1 MKAGITSYGFY
12 IPQYRI
18 RVADI
23 AAVWGKNA
31 HEIERGL
38 CVMEKAVSTAAEDSL
53 TMAYES
59 SSIAMKNHST
69 PIGALFFGTESPVYA
84 VNPSSTILG
93 ELLDIG
99 NNYLAYDTQF
109 ACKAATGA
117 LISAI
122 ALVESKQIKSALV
135 VASDKATGKPHD
147 ALEYTAASGSVS
159 LIVGDTNPILLI
171 EAWESFSSDTPDFW
185 RREGIKYPSHGG
197 RFTGKPS
204 YFKHI
209 TGAVKALLSK
219 TKSKPEDFTYAVFH
233 MPNGKF
239 PREVGKRL
247 GFTSEQL
254 KSSLIVDA
262 IGNPYSASSPLGL
275 AATLDKAKPSQK
287 IFMVSYGSGAGS
299 DAFMWK
305 TTGNITQFQQKR
317 KKMKRFVEDAVQVKT
332 YIDYVTYLKQTH
344 KI

>member
-1 MKAGITSYGFY
+1 MKTGITSYGFY

-18 RVADI
+18 RVAEI
-23 AAVWGKNA
+23 AKAWGKNA
-31 HEIERGL
+31 AEIEQSLG
-38 CVMEKAVSTAAEDSL
+38 VMEKTVSSAAEDSL

-59 SSIAMKNHST
+59 STIAMRSMKEQ
-69 PIGALFFGTESPVYA
+69 IGALFFGTESPVYA

-117 LISAI
+117 LISAL

-159 LIVGDTNPILLI
+159 MVVGEKNPILGI
-171 EAWESFSSDTPDFW
+171 EAWESYSSDTPDFW
-185 RREGIKYPSHGG
+185 RREGLKYPSHGG

-209 TGAVKALLSK
+209 IGSVKAILSK
-219 TKSKPEDFTYAVFH
+219 TKSKAEDFNHAVFH

-239 PREVGKRL
+239 PIQVAMQL
-247 GFTSEQL
+247 GFTSEQI
-254 KSSLIVDA
+254 KRSLIVSEL
-262 IGNPYSASSPLGL
+262 GNSYTASALMGL
-275 AATLDKAKPSQK
+275 VATLEFVKPGER
-287 IFMVSYGSGAGS
+287 ILFASYGSGAGS
-299 DAFMWK
+299 DAFIFK
-305 TTGNITQFQQKR
+305 ATSEINKKR
-317 KKMKRFVEDAVQVKT
+317 LNFSKSIKEKI
-332 YIDYVTYLKQTH
+332 YIDYATYLKFMR
-344 KI
+344 II

>member
-1 MKAGITSYGFY
+1 
-12 IPQYRI
+12 
-18 RVADI
+18 
-23 AAVWGKNA
+23 VWGKNTS
-31 HEIERGL
+31 EIERSLG
-38 CVMEKAVSTAAEDSL
+38 VKEKAVSTAAEDSL

-59 SSIAMKNHST
+59 SSIAMKGHNQ
-69 PIGALFFGTESPVYA
+69 PIGALFLGTESPVYA

-93 ELLDIG
+93 ELLNIG

-159 LIVGDTNPILLI
+159 VIVGEKNPILTI

-209 TGAVKALLSK
+209 IGSVKAIL
-219 TKSKPEDFTYAVFH
+219 TKSNYTPKDFAYAVFH

-239 PREVGKRL
+239 PVQVASQL
-247 GFTSEQL
+247 GFSQEQI
-254 KSSLIVDA
+254 KRSLIVPEL
-262 IGNPYSASSPLGL
+262 GNSYTASALMGL
-275 AATLDKAKPSQK
+275 VATLEYVKPGET
-287 IFMVSYGSGAGS
+287 ILFASYGSGAGS
-299 DAFMWK
+299 DAFIFTATPELEK
-305 TTGNITQFQQKR
+305 KR
-317 KKMKRFVEDAVQVKT
+317 LFFSKKIHEKK
-332 YIDYVTYLKQTH
+332 YIDYPTYLKCMR
-344 KI
+344 II

>member
-1 MKAGITSYGFY
+1 MKTGITSYGFY
-12 IPQYRI
+12 IPRYRI

-23 AAVWGKNA
+23 ANVWGKNA
-31 HEIERGL
+31 PEIERSLG
-38 CVMEKAVSTAAEDSL
+38 VVEKAVSSNMEDSL

-59 SSIAMKNHST
+59 SIAAMKGCSKK
-69 PIGALFFGTESPVYA
+69 IDALFFGTESPVYA

-117 LISAI
+117 LISALGLI
-122 ALVESKQIKSALV
+122 EGKQIQSALV

-159 LIVGDTNPILLI
+159 LILGQKQPILEV
-171 EAWESFSSDTPDFW
+171 EAWTSFSSDTPDFW

-209 TGAVKALLSK
+209 AGSVQSLLK
-219 TKSKPEDFTYAVFH
+219 KSGNKPEDFGYAVFH

-239 PREVGKRL
+239 PVQIAHYL
-247 GFTSEQL
+247 GFTSSQI
-254 KSSLIVDA
+254 KRSLVVSEL
-262 IGNPYSASSPLGL
+262 GNSYTASALMGL
-275 AATLDKAKPSQK
+275 VSTLEYIKPKEK
-287 IFMVSYGSGAGS
+287 ILFASYGSGAGS
-299 DAFMWK
+299 DAFIFRA
-305 TTGNITQFQQKR
+305 TTELGKKR
-317 KKMKRFVEDAVQVKT
+317 LPFSKSIKEKT
-332 YIDYVTYLKQTH
+332 YIDYPTYLRFM
-344 KI
+344 KII

>member
-1 MKAGITSYGFY
+1 MKTGIQSYGFY

-18 RVADI
+18 RIADI
-23 AAVWGKNA
+23 AQAWGKKSE
-31 HEIERGL
+31 EIESALG
-38 CVMEKAVSTAAEDSL
+38 VKEKTVATAAEDSL

-59 SSIAMKNHST
+59 SSMAMEKST
-69 PIGALFFGTESPVYA
+69 KKIGAIFFGTESPVYA

-99 NNYLAYDTQF
+99 NHYLAYDTQF

-117 LISAI
+117 IISGL
-122 ALVESKQIKSALV
+122 ALVESNQMESALI

-159 LIVGDTNPILLI
+159 IIVGKKDPIL
-171 EAWESFSSDTPDFW
+171 EVEEWSSYSSDTPDFW

-209 TGAVKALLSK
+209 RGSVTDILKKTGL
-219 TKSKPEDFTYAVFH
+219 KPADFTYAVFH

-239 PREVGKRL
+239 PVQIATQL
-247 GFTSEQL
+247 GFTYEQIQ
-254 KSSLIVDA
+254 KSLIVSEL
-262 IGNPYSASSPLGL
+262 GNSYTASALMGL
-275 AATLDKAKPSQK
+275 VATLEYVKPGER
-287 IFMVSYGSGAGS
+287 ILFASYGSGAGS
-299 DAFMWK
+299 DAFIFRATNEIK
-305 TTGNITQFQQKR
+305 KKKHAFAKKVCQKI
-317 KKMKRFVEDAVQVKT
+317 
-332 YIDYVTYLKQTH
+332 YIDYSTYLKYMR
-344 KI
+344 II

>member
-1 MKAGITSYGFY
+1 MKTGITSYGFY

-18 RVADI
+18 RVSEI
-23 AAVWGKNA
+23 AHAWGKNSR
-31 HEIERGL
+31 EIEQGL
-38 CVMEKAVSTAAEDSL
+38 GVMEKAVSSAAEDSL

-59 SSIAMKNHST
+59 SSIAMKHVKEK
-69 PIGALFFGTESPVYA
+69 IGALFFGTESPVYA

-93 ELLDIG
+93 ELLNIG

-122 ALVESKQIKSALV
+122 GLVESNQIESALV

-159 LIVGDTNPILLI
+159 IIVGEKNPILEI

-185 RREGIKYPSHGG
+185 RREGLKYPSHGG

-209 TGAVKALLSK
+209 IGAVKAILSK
-219 TKSKPEDFTYAVFH
+219 TKSKPEDFDYAIFH

-239 PREVGKRL
+239 PVQVATQL
-247 GFTSEQL
+247 GFTTEQI
-254 KSSLIVDA
+254 KHSLIVSEL
-262 IGNPYSASSPLGL
+262 GNSYTASALMGL
-275 AATLDKAKPSQK
+275 VATLEYVKPGEK
-287 IFMVSYGSGAGS
+287 ILFASYGSGAGS
-299 DAFMWK
+299 DAFIFK
-305 TTGNITQFQQKR
+305 ATKEIEKKR
-317 KKMKRFVEDAVQVKT
+317 LSFSQQVKEKR
-332 YIDYVTYLKQTH
+332 YIDYATYLKFMRV
-344 KI
+344 I

>member
-1 MKAGITSYGFY
+1 MKTGITSYGFY
-12 IPQYRI
+12 VPQYRI

-23 AAVWGKNA
+23 AAVWGKHA
-31 HEIERGL
+31 GEIERGL
-38 CVMEKAVSTAAEDSL
+38 GVKEKAVATAAEDSL

-59 SSIAMKNHST
+59 SSLAMKNHTT
-69 PIGALFFGTESPVYA
+69 PIGALFLGTESPAYA

-99 NNYLAYDTQF
+99 NTYLAYDTQF

-117 LISAI
+117 LISAL
-122 ALVESKQIKSALV
+122 ALVEGKQIQSALI

-159 LIVGDTNPILLI
+159 MIVGEQDPILTVD
-171 EAWESFSSDTPDFW
+171 AWESFSSDTPDFW

-209 TGAVKALLSK
+209 TGSVQAILQ
-219 TKSKPEDFTYAVFH
+219 KSHLAPKDFTYAVFH

-239 PREVGKRL
+239 PVQIAAQL
-247 GFTSEQL
+247 GFSHEQIKKSLVVSEL
-254 KSSLIVDA
+254 
-262 IGNPYSASSPLGL
+262 GNSYTASALMGL
-275 AATLDKAKPSQK
+275 VATLEYVQPKDKILFA
-287 IFMVSYGSGAGS
+287 SYGSGAGS
-299 DAFMWK
+299 DAFIFTVTNHIEK
-305 TTGNITQFQQKR
+305 KR
-317 KKMKRFVEDAVQVKT
+317 LKLSHVINKKI
-332 YIDYVTYLKQTH
+332 YIDYPTYLKYM
-344 KI
+344 KII

>member
-1 MKAGITSYGFY
+1 MKTGITSYGFY

-23 AAVWGKNA
+23 AHVWGKNSS
-31 HEIERGL
+31 EIEHSLG
-38 CVMEKAVSTAAEDSL
+38 VVEKAVSSAAEDSL

-59 SSIAMKNHST
+59 SSIAMKGNT
-69 PIGALFFGTESPVYA
+69 VPIGALFFGTESPVYA

-117 LISAI
+117 LISA
-122 ALVESKQIKSALV
+122 LSMVESNQIQSALV
-135 VASDKATGKPHD
+135 VASDKATGRPHD

-159 LIVGDTNPILLI
+159 LQVGEKNPILTVD
-171 EAWESFSSDTPDFW
+171 AWESYSSDTPDFW

-209 TGAVKALLSK
+209 IGSVKSILSK
-219 TKSKPEDFTYAVFH
+219 TRKSPEDFSYAVFH

-239 PREVGKRL
+239 PVQVAVQL
-247 GFTSEQL
+247 GFTSEQI
-254 KSSLIVDA
+254 KKSLIVSQL
-262 IGNPYSASSPLGL
+262 GNSYTASALMGL
-275 AATLDKAKPSQK
+275 VSTLEYVKPGEN
-287 IFMVSYGSGAGS
+287 ILFASYGSGAGS
-299 DAFMWK
+299 DAFIFTATSEIEK
-305 TTGNITQFQQKR
+305 KR
-317 KKMKRFVEDAVQVKT
+317 LIFSKKMNEKI
-332 YIDYVTYLKQTH
+332 YIDYPTYLKCMR
-344 KI
+344 II

>member
-1 MKAGITSYGFY
+1 MKTGITSYGY
-12 IPQYRI
+12 YVPQYRI

-31 HEIERGL
+31 SEIEHSLG
-38 CVMEKAVSTAAEDSL
+38 VMEKAVSTAAEDSL

-59 SSIAMKNHST
+59 SSVAMKGHDL

-117 LISAI
+117 LISA
-122 ALVESKQIKSALV
+122 LSFVESKQIQSALV
-135 VASDKATGKPHD
+135 VASDKATGRPHD
-147 ALEYTAASGSVS
+147 SLEYTAASGSVS
-159 LIVGDTNPILLI
+159 IIVGERNPILSVD
-171 EAWESFSSDTPDFW
+171 AWESYSSDTPDFW

-204 YFKHI
+204 YFRHI
-209 TGAVKALLSK
+209 IGSVKAILSK
-219 TKSKPEDFTYAVFH
+219 TKSRPEDFAYAVFH

-239 PREVGKRL
+239 PVQVASQL
-247 GFTSEQL
+247 GFTSEQI
-254 KSSLIVDA
+254 KRSLVVSEL
-262 IGNPYSASSPLGL
+262 GNSYTASALMGL
-275 AATLDKAKPSQK
+275 VATLEYVKPGEK
-287 IFMVSYGSGAGS
+287 ILFASYGSGAGS
-299 DAFMWK
+299 DAFIFTATTELEKKRLLFSKK
-305 TTGNITQFQQKR
+305 TSE
-317 KKMKRFVEDAVQVKT
+317 KK
-332 YIDYVTYLKQTH
+332 YIDYPTYLKCMR
-344 KI
+344 II

>member
-1 MKAGITSYGFY
+1 MKTGITSYGFY

-18 RVADI
+18 RISEI
-23 AAVWGKNA
+23 AQVWGKNA
-31 HEIERGL
+31 SEIERSLGL
-38 CVMEKAVSTAAEDSL
+38 MEKAVSTAAEDSL

-59 SSIAMKNHST
+59 SSIAMKKHT
-69 PIGALFFGTESPVYA
+69 QPIGALFFGTESPVYA

-117 LISAI
+117 LISAL
-122 ALVESKQIKSALV
+122 ALVESRQIQSALI
-135 VASDKATGKPHD
+135 VASDKAMSKPHD
-147 ALEYTAASGSVS
+147 MLEYTAASGSVS
-159 LIVGDTNPILLI
+159 IIVGEKKPILIV

-209 TGAVKALLSK
+209 FGSVKALLTK
-219 TKSKPEDFTYAVFH
+219 TKNKPENFTYAVFH

-239 PREVGKRL
+239 PVQVASQL
-247 GFTSEQL
+247 GFSSGQIKRSLVVSEL
-254 KSSLIVDA
+254 
-262 IGNPYSASSPLGL
+262 GNSYTASALMGL
-275 AATLDKAKPSQK
+275 VATLEYVKPGEK
-287 IFMVSYGSGAGS
+287 ILFASYGSGAGS
-299 DAFMWK
+299 DAFIFTATSEIEK
-305 TTGNITQFQQKR
+305 KR
-317 KKMKRFVEDAVQVKT
+317 LFFSRKMNEKK
-332 YIDYVTYLKQTH
+332 YINYPTYLKYMR
-344 KI
+344 II

>member
-1 MKAGITSYGFY
+1 MKTGIISYGFY

-23 AAVWGKNA
+23 ARVWGKNA
-31 HEIERGL
+31 TEIERSLG
-38 CVMEKAVSTAAEDSL
+38 VVEKAVSTAAEDSL

-59 SSIAMKNHST
+59 SVIAMSNST
-69 PIGALFFGTESPVYA
+69 LPIGALFIGTESPVYA

-93 ELLDIG
+93 ELLGIG
-99 NNYLAYDTQF
+99 NHYLAYDTQF

-117 LISAI
+117 LISAL
-122 ALVESKQIKSALV
+122 ALVESNQMTSALV

-159 LIVGDTNPILLI
+159 LIVGNSNPILSVD
-171 EAWESFSSDTPDFW
+171 AWESFSSDTPDFW

-209 TGAVKALLSK
+209 AGSVSALLSK
-219 TKSKPEDFTYAVFH
+219 TNHTPKDFAYAVFH

-239 PREVGKRL
+239 PVQIARQL
-247 GFTSEQL
+247 GFTDAQIQ
-254 KSSLIVDA
+254 KSLIVSQL
-262 IGNPYSASSPLGL
+262 GNSYTASALMGL
-275 AATLDKAKPSQK
+275 VATLEFAKPGDK
-287 IFMVSYGSGAGS
+287 ILFASYGSGAGS
-299 DAFMWK
+299 DAFIFTATSELEK
-305 TTGNITQFQQKR
+305 KR
-317 KKMKRFVEDAVQVKT
+317 LPFATKLSEKI
-332 YIDYVTYLKQTH
+332 YIDYPTYLKFMR
-344 KI
+344 II

>member
-1 MKAGITSYGFY
+1 MKTGITSYGFY
-12 IPQYRI
+12 VPQYRI

-23 AAVWGKNA
+23 AHVWGKNA
-31 HEIERGL
+31 SEIERALG
-38 CVMEKAVSTAAEDSL
+38 VMEKAVATAAEDSL

-59 SSIAMKNHST
+59 SSIAIKSHT
-69 PIGALFFGTESPVYA
+69 QPIGALFFGTESPSYA

-99 NNYLAYDTQF
+99 HNYLAYDTQF

-122 ALVESKQIKSALV
+122 ALVESKQIQSALV
-135 VASDKATGKPHD
+135 VASDKATSKPHD

-159 LIVGDTNPILLI
+159 LIVGEKNPILSI

-209 TGAVKALLSK
+209 KGSVNALLTK
-219 TKSKPEDFTYAVFH
+219 TKHKPADFAYAVFH

-239 PREVGKRL
+239 PVQIATQL
-247 GFTSEQL
+247 GFSPEQI
-254 KSSLIVDA
+254 KKSLI
-262 IGNPYSASSPLGL
+262 ISELGNSYTASALMGL
-275 AATLDKAKPSQK
+275 VATLEHVKPGEK
-287 IFMVSYGSGAGS
+287 ILFASYGSGAGS
-299 DAFMWK
+299 DAFIFQVTEEIEK
-305 TTGNITQFQQKR
+305 KRLQFS
-317 KKMKRFVEDAVQVKT
+317 KKISEKK
-332 YIDYVTYLKQTH
+332 YIDYPTYLKCMR
-344 KI
+344 II